1 MRPVTKIAIGVIAAA
16 LCWSIA
22 VPLLHAAPDAG
33 AAVAVV
39 VPDPDQ
45 DTLGFLKWSFAAIKS
60 GQFTIVASALVML
73 LVYAARKLGGKLVP
87 WFTTRSGG
95 WALVTVSAALLELA
109 HAWVAGASVVDG
121 LLTGVIVLA
130 GAVLGHTALNDAT
143 EAKATG

>member
-1 MRPVTKIAIGVIAAA
+1 MARVGAFCMESDGLNPEVVRSNRTRAAFSPNGGQMRPVTKIAIGVIAAA

-73 LVYAARKLGGKLVP
+73 
-87 WFTTRSGG
+87 
-95 WALVTVSAALLELA
+95 
-109 HAWVAGASVVDG
+109 
-121 LLTGVIVLA
+121 
-130 GAVLGHTALNDAT
+130 
-143 EAKATG
+143 

>member
-16 LCWSIA
+16 LCWFIA
-22 VPLLHAAPDAG
+22 IPLLHAAPDAG
-33 AAVAVV
+33 AAAV

-45 DTLGFLKWSFAAIKS
+45 DTLGFLKWSFLAIKS
-60 GQFTIVASALVML
+60 GKFTIVASALVML
-73 LVYAARKLGGKLVP
+73 LVYAARKLGGKLIP